1 MQQENLTLSE
11 AFLLKANQLS
21 SLVELHNAVLVYGL
35 PGTGKSSVV
44 SLTMKA
50 LSSLFIFKKIY
61 S

>member
-1 MQQENLTLSE
+1 MQQENLTLNE

-21 SLVELHNAVLVYGL
+21 SLVELHNGVLVYGL
-35 PGTGKSSVV
+35 PGAGKSSIV

-50 LSSLFIFKKIY
+50 LSSWLIFKKID

>member
-50 LSSLFIFKKIY
+50 LSSLFIF
-61 S
+61 